1 MVSPLLGVAG
11 TLPETLDEGESI
23 DLRLTLLRTIP
34 INRHT
39 IKLIEID
46 DATRTARTNE
56 HGGALNTWNHTIHV
70 EPLTGSTCRYYDSI
84 DLDAGRLTKVAYAIA
99 NAIFAHRQ
107 RRWHKLVAR
116 Q

>member
-1 MVSPLLGVAG
+1 MIWPLLGVQG
-11 TLPETLDEGESI
+11 ELPDTLDEGETI
-23 DLRLTLLRTIP
+23 ERRLKLLNLVP

-56 HGGALNTWNHTIHV
+56 HGGALRTWNHTIHV
-70 EPLTGSTCRYYDSI
+70 EPLAAGTCRYSDSI
-84 DLDAGRLTKVAYAIA
+84 DIDAGHLTSLARTVA